1 MTQSTASLAS
11 LHEHSGGLNRN
22 TRQGAL
28 FAGAVCLVA
37 LAACSPPVRT
47 APSSAT
53 RPLSVLPN
61 QEPNAPRIP
70 VTPAS
75 TPPSGD
81 TAGYWQQR
89 ADYTI
94 IASLDDTRGVVSA
107 HGTLRYTN
115 NSPNLLRELWLHQHL
130 NAFRPGSRWSA
141 VDEAEGRTR
150 FQSLSD
156 PDYAYERFTRA
167 PMVNGVPLVISY
179 PLAPDSTVVH
189 LALAAPLAP
198 GQSITVDMAWDARP
212 STLARR
218 QGRRGRSVDMAQWYP
233 KVAVYDRHGWK
244 PNALVP
250 AGEFY
255 GEFGTFDVTMV
266 VAEDQVIGSTGV
278 PVSGDPGWARV
289 AVAGDTPILK
299 ANAYRDVPEG
309 PMIKLAAGQRAVRFY
324 ARDVHH
330 FAWSASPGFRYEGG
344 QYVQRVRPGEHR
356 FAAWDTV
363 SLHVLYR
370 GDADADCA
378 LVAAAAPEL
387 QQANARSSCI
397 NASRTQWENSR
408 ALHFAFNTQRWLDS
422 LFGTYP
428 YPQITI
434 LKRIDGGG
442 TEFPMMMQNGSA
454 SQGLITHEGGHIYAY
469 GILANNEWQSGWMDE
484 GLTSY
489 QTTMQTTN
497 VTRPAVSAAIA
508 ALNPEHPDTIGNAA
522 LASGQLALR
531 NAARAR
537 NAAVLNDRAEPIG
550 TRGDLF
556 RDFSTYNSMVYG
568 RAAAMYESL
577 HDAIGDTAFR
587 AFLRDYY
594 ARWAFRHVDRWA
606 MQASAERAAGT
617 SLDWFFEQWVERVG
631 VVDYELRDPTV
642 EQTGAGWRTS
652 VTLIRSGDYRHPMPV
667 GVRTSEGWS
676 VVRGDALKDE
686 MTITF
691 TTRTRPTM
699 VWLDPFGATDALRPG
714 AVVVP

>member
-1 MTQSTASLAS
+1 MRLGPLVLLA
-11 LHEHSGGLNRN
+11 
-22 TRQGAL
+22 T
-28 FAGAVCLVA
+28 
-37 LAACSPPVRT
+37 AACSPSVST
-47 APSSAT
+47 APSAAA

-61 QEPNAPRIP
+61 QGPEAPRIP

-75 TPPSGD
+75 TPPNGD

-115 NSPNLLRELWLHQHL
+115 NSPDSLHELWLHQHL

-141 VDEAEGRTR
+141 TDAAEGRTR
-150 FQSLSD
+150 FQALTE
-156 PDYAYERFTRA
+156 PDFAYERFTRA
-167 PMVNGVPLVISY
+167 PSVNGRPLVMTY

-189 LALAAPLAP
+189 LALPAPLAP
-198 GQSITVDMAWDARP
+198 GQSVAVELAWDARP

-218 QGRRGRSVDMAQWYP
+218 QGRRGRSVDLAQWYP

-255 GEFGTFDVTMV
+255 GEFGTFDVTLV
-266 VAEDQVIGSTGV
+266 VAADQVIGSTGV
-278 PVSGDPGWARV
+278 PVNGDPGWARV
-289 AVAGDTPILK
+289 AAPGHTPNLR

-309 PMIKLAAGQRAVRFY
+309 PMIKLSAGQRMVRFY

-344 QYVQRVRPGEHR
+344 EYVRPVQPGAYR

-363 SLHVLYR
+363 AVHVLYR
-370 GDADADCA
+370 GDAETDCA
-378 LVAAAAPEL
+378 VVAAAAPES
-387 QQANARSSCI
+387 QRAGARSTCVNS
-397 NASRTQWENSR
+397 SRIQWENGR
-408 ALHFAFNTQRWLDS
+408 ALAFGLNTQRWLEQV
-422 LFGTYP
+422 FGTYP
-428 YPQITI
+428 YPQLTI

-454 SQGLITHEGGHIYAY
+454 SQGLITHEGGHVYAY
-469 GILANNEWQSGWMDE
+469 GILGSNEWQSGWMDE

-489 QTTMQTTN
+489 QTSMQTGN
-497 VTRPAVSAAIA
+497 TRSAVSAEIA
-508 ALNPEHPDTIGNAA
+508 ALNPVHPDSIANAE
-522 LASGQLALR
+522 LAARSLSLR

-537 NAAVLNDRAEPIG
+537 NTAVETDRAEPIG
-550 TRGDLF
+550 TRADLF
-556 RDFSTYNSMVYG
+556 RDFATYNAMVYG

-606 MQASAERAAGT
+606 MQASAERAAGVP
-617 SLDWFFEQWVERVG
+617 LDWFFEQWVERVE
-631 VVDYELRDPTV
+631 VVDYELRNPVV
-642 EQTGAGWRTS
+642 ERTGSGWRTS
-652 VTLIRSGDYRHPMPV
+652 VTLVRRGVYRHPMPV
-667 GVRTSEGWS
+667 GVRTPDGWT
-676 VVRGDALKDE
+676 VLRGDPLKDE
-686 MTITF
+686 LEMTF
-691 TTRTRPTM
+691 TTRARPTM
-699 VWLDPFGATDALRPG
+699 LWLDPFGATDALRRG
-714 AVVVP
+714 AVALP